1 MLFNEYFPGQNT
13 TMTLMKITNI
23 CSLYC
28 ALFFSIFF
36 SSLKPYFSSSNIFK
50 PLDNNRVQRILDGG
64 LAAGLNTA

>member
-36 SSLKPYFSSSNIFK
+36 SSLKTFFSSSNIFK